1 MRRDNPTAAST
12 NAPGHDDSRR
22 VIFFEAAFG
31 CSAPLFFAVTYT
43 NSLAIF
49 LVRLKMT
56 LQKAVQWM
64 SLGATYYGNFLDAGP
79 KLTSPLR

>member
-12 NAPGHDDSRR
+12 NAPSHDASRR

-43 NSLAIF
+43 NSLAMF
-49 LVRLKMT
+49 LIRLEIMT
-56 LQKAVQWM
+56 PEGCAVDIVGSDRLWE
-64 SLGATYYGNFLDAGP
+64 FC
-79 KLTSPLR
+79 